1 MKIKQLTLIAAIS
14 FAVVSCGGANTEEP
28 ASTENNETEVVE
40 TTPEEVEEVSPM
52 DNKGVGPISNVEL
65 GEIDEALAEKGK
77 EVYKTNCTACHKIGK
92 RSVGPALQGVT
103 ERRSP
108 EWVMNMIMN
117 PEGMVAED
125 PIAKA
130 LLEEY
135 LAPMA
140 NQSISEEDARAILE
154 FLRTKN

>member
-1 MKIKQLTLIAAIS
+1 MKIKNLTLIAAIS
-14 FAVVSCGGANTEEP
+14 FAIVSCGGSTEE
-28 ASTENNETEVVE
+28 VE
-40 TTPEEVEEVSPM
+40 TTNNESNEVAVVEVSPM
-52 DNKGVGPISNVEL
+52 DNKGVGPITSIEL
-65 GEIDEALAEKGK
+65 GDIDEALAEKGK
-77 EVYKTNCTACHKIGK
+77 EVYKTNCTACHKIAK
-92 RSVGPALQGVT
+92 RLVGPALQGIT

-108 EWVMNMIMN
+108 EWIMNMIIN
-117 PEGMVAED
+117 PERMVAED

-140 NQSISEEDARAILE
+140 NQSMTEEDARAILE